1 MCAADDP
8 SYFGPEDVASLDE
21 VLDAACVSI
30 RSAACAEAN
39 KTRLARHIV
48 MRASEG
54 ERDPIRLRD
63 YALTKVRLRTAWL
76 SLDRQ

>member
-1 MCAADDP
+1 MSARSEP
-8 SYFGPEDVASLDE
+8 SYFGPEDVESLKE
-21 VLDAACVSI
+21 ALDWALVSI
-30 RSAACAEAN
+30 RPPHRAEAN

-63 YALTKVRLRTAWL
+63 YALRKVRLRTAWL
-76 SLDRQ
+76 NLDR

>member
-1 MCAADDP
+1 MCALNEL
-8 SYFGPEDVASLDE
+8 SYFGPEDVDSLKE
-21 VLDAACVSI
+21 ALDSALVSI
-30 RSAACAEAN
+30 RSTRCAEAN

-76 SLDRQ
+76 NPDR

>member
-1 MCAADDP
+1 MCALYEP
-8 SYFGPEDVASLDE
+8 SYFGPEDVESLKE
-21 VLDAACVSI
+21 ALDSALVSI
-30 RSAACAEAN
+30 RSTNYAEAN

-54 ERDPIRLRD
+54 ERDPTRLRD

-76 SLDRQ
+76 NPDR

>member
-1 MCAADDP
+1 LGPGIDPAAA
-8 SYFGPEDVASLDE
+8 F
-21 VLDAACVSI
+21 
-30 RSAACAEAN
+30 AEAN

-63 YALTKVRLRTAWL
+63 YALRKVRLRTAWL
-76 SLDRQ
+76 NLDR

>member
-1 MCAADDP
+1 MCELNKP
-8 SYFGPEDVASLDE
+8 SYFGPEDVESLNE
-21 VLDAACVSI
+21 ALDSALVSI
-30 RSAACAEAN
+30 RSMHYAEAS

-54 ERDPIRLRD
+54 ERDPTRLRD

-76 SLDRQ
+76 NPDR